1 MLVTGGDSGCLV
13 TGDFSG
19 CLATG
24 GETGCLVTEDTGFL
38 VTKVVLLLVW
48 VSSKDWRFCNTGFIY
63 NKKNKLHRPQ
73 YLTHRQF
80 TIFIFTH
87 CSNKILQQRVCCVGN
102 INYQNTHK

>member
-24 GETGCLVTEDTGFL
+24 GETGCLVTGDTGFL

-73 YLTHRQF
+73 CHTHRYG
-80 TIFIFTH
+80 
-87 CSNKILQQRVCCVGN
+87 SLQYSYLLTVLIKSYKKGYVV
-102 INYQNTHK
+102 

>member
-24 GETGCLVTEDTGFL
+24 GETGCLVTGDTGFL

-63 NKKNKLHRPQ
+63 NKKNNYTDH
-73 YLTHRQF
+73 
-80 TIFIFTH
+80 
-87 CSNKILQQRVCCVGN
+87 N
-102 INYQNTHK
+102 IIHTDTVVYNIHIYSLF

>member
-24 GETGCLVTEDTGFL
+24 GETGCLVTGDTGFL

-63 NKKNKLHRPQ
+63 NKKNKLHNILHTDRLQ
-73 YLTHRQF
+73 YSYLLTVL
-80 TIFIFTH
+80 IK
-87 CSNKILQQRVCCVGN
+87 SYNKGYVV
-102 INYQNTHK
+102 